1 MRCLVLNRDCILGYR
16 DPENK
21 LAQFKIELDADI
33 VDVTSDGASV
43 MKKLGK
49 LISAEQQLCF
59 AHAIHLAVLD
69 VMYKKKSKQPEERN
83 VSEDNNEDNSAD
95 NNEDNNEDNS
105 ADNNEDNNEDNS
117 ADNNEDNSAD
127 NSENESDYERERRRW
142 CSDRRGRRRGN
153 QFKLQ

>member
-1 MRCLVLNRDCILGYR
+1 MAAKDGLSFNFFASSQEIKKGLAARIFEKIPSSPNIIRSMVFQYERKVREELIAELNKRKA
-16 DPENK
+16 E
-21 LAQFKIELDADI
+21 DI

-49 LISAEQQLCF
+49 LISAEQQPCF

-83 VSEDNNEDNSAD
+83 VSEN

-105 ADNNEDNNEDNS
+105 
-117 ADNNEDNSAD
+117 EDNSAD
-127 NSENESDYERERRRW
+127 NSENESGYESE
-142 CSDRRGRRRGN
+142 DEN
-153 QFKLQ
+153 